1 MSTADTTVR
10 ARIDPETKTLAA
22 RALEAAGLSIPDAI
36 RLLMQRIAVDQ
47 KLPFDVTMPNAATR
61 EAIAQLQAGEGD
73 SYASIADLMDDL
85 HAID

>member
-22 RALEAAGLSIPDAI
+22 RALEADGLSISEAI
-36 RLLMQRIAVDQ
+36 RLFIQRIATEQ
-47 KLPFDVTMPNAATR
+47 KLPFDLTMPNAATR

-85 HAID
+85 HAVD